1 MIGNIGIDHFRHQN
15 KLYINTVFCEVMMP
29 RTADI
34 HAAFIAAIEVNP
46 KGYRYLRTD
55 SIIKKLREFNWHFS
69 RTEANSW
76 IERYQSGFAD
86 KTTDGSDNRYWILRN
101 MGRVH

>member
-1 MIGNIGIDHFRHQN
+1 MQ
-15 KLYINTVFCEVMMP
+15 LFCELIMP

-34 HAAFIAAIEVNP
+34 HIAFVAAIQLNP

-55 SIIKKLREFNWHFS
+55 SFIHKLRCFNWHFT
-69 RTEANSW
+69 RAEANTW
-76 IERYQSGFAD
+76 IERNQPGFAD

-101 MGRVH
+101 MGRVL

>member
-1 MIGNIGIDHFRHQN
+1 
-15 KLYINTVFCEVMMP
+15 MMP

-34 HAAFIAAIEVNP
+34 HTAFVAAIEVNP

-55 SIIKKLREFNWHFS
+55 NFIKKLRGFNWHFS
-69 RTEANSW
+69 RAEANTW
-76 IERYQSGFAD
+76 IERYQPGFAD